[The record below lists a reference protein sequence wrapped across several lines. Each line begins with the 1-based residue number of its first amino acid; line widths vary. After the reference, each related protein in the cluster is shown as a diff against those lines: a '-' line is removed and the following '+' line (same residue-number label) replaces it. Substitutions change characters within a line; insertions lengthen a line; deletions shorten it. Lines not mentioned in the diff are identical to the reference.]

1 MPKPLTE
8 QQERALSNLVT
19 EAFTRPTVAQLGAL
33 YSRGYVDEQGRVTTL
48 GLARFTLADG
58 GRHEQLIGASERDL
72 DRAAIR
78 AQHWVGAGKRIYAD
92 VKQTVEVRMRARR
105 AKITLAAID
114 LVRSGRF

>member
-19 EAFTRPTVAQLGAL
+19 EAFTRPTIAQLGAL

-48 GLARFTLADG
+48 GLGRFTVIKGQRNDHLIDADE
-58 GRHEQLIGASERDL
+58 RHL
-72 DRAAIR
+72 DREAVR

-92 VKQTVEVRMRARR
+92 VKQTIEVRMRAHR

-114 LVRSGRF
+114 LVRSGKF